1 MVTIAYPPGRWDSE
15 ESQRVCSVKTAAGK
29 TAQVHN
35 RVLIWLKKKAER
47 KQGRPLGEGKTDLP
61 VGSLL
66 TINLD
71 SREGQSPTWMGLSS
85 RREPSRWW
93 PLSTLSTACPQPG
106 PDFSM
111 GPTLKFS
118 LVSPAYSLKRDSMYL
133 LVSRRMN

>member
-71 SREGQSPTWMGLSS
+71 SREGQSPTWMELSS
-85 RREPSRWW
+85 
-93 PLSTLSTACPQPG
+93 STGAQQVVASEHLINSLP
-106 PDFSM
+106 
-111 GPTLKFS
+111 PTG
-118 LVSPAYSLKRDSMYL
+118 A
-133 LVSRRMN
+133 